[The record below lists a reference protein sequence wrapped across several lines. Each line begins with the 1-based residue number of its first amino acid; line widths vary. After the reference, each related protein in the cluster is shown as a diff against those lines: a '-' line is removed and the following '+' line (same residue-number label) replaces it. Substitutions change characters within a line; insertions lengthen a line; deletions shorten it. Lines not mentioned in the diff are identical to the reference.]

1 MTQAVSN
8 NLNNLQEMV
17 SQVNQV
23 SNKITETTR
32 AADVV
37 STEKVSDKLVDFSKV
52 LEKQVAKDDA
62 KTIADLKNGNFV
74 DQAETDW
81 ANFRE
86 VLSQITGEKNI
97 ETSLDLTLA
106 RDINEIISQL
116 KEAID
121 ETVDETEDLV
131 EKTEVVEEIT
141 TELVSGDDEA
151 VIDDVIAEVV
161 PEIEVDVN
169 VEKDD
174 VEIQKSEIPVH
185 TELVDAQLLNKELT
199 AKTEKVD
206 FSEEVK
212 PLNDFA
218 ESNVDSEMFNHLNN
232 LTADDTAKADE
243 STQNEVEINIDE
255 DVLRDLNIE
264 SISAEAD
271 TSEQN
276 LLMNSQTPQE
286 QGVKAMLQAEIETFD
301 LNIDRAI
308 KTNEAPQA
316 QIQQPKVVDVNP
328 SKILD
333 QITKQMEALQNNSKV
348 NIVLNPESLG
358 KVSIQ
363 LIKTGEGLSAQFTV
377 ANQEV
382 RDMLMKGLDGL
393 RDSLT
398 SHGLGVDNVSVK
410 LNESQKSEYNADW
423 TEQEDSRGG
432 NKEQG
437 RSNKDEK
444 EKGLFEQ
451 MMAQTLEEE
460 NGNV

>member
-1 MTQAVSN
+1 MTQAISN

-23 SNKITETTR
+23 SNKIPEVTKTT
-32 AADVV
+32 DLISKDNV
-37 STEKVSDKLVDFSKV
+37 SGKLVDFSKV
-52 LEKQVAKDDA
+52 LEKQVAKDDI
-62 KTIADLKNGNFV
+62 KTISDLKNSKFV
-74 DQAETDW
+74 DKNETDW
-81 ANFRE
+81 VNFRE
-86 VLSQITGEKNI
+86 VLSKITGEKNI

-141 TELVSGDDEA
+141 TELISEDEEA

-161 PEIEVDVN
+161 PEIEADADTQKNESPVYN
-169 VEKDD
+169 V
-174 VEIQKSEIPVH
+174 
-185 TELVDAQLLNKELT
+185 LVDAQLLNKELT

-206 FSEEVK
+206 LSEEVK

-218 ESNVDSEMFNHLNN
+218 ESSVDSEMFNHLNN

-243 STQNEVEINIDE
+243 STQNEIEINIDE
-255 DVLRDLNIE
+255 DVLKDLNIE

-301 LNIDRAI
+301 LNIDKAI
-308 KTNEAPQA
+308 KTNEAQQT

-393 RDSLT
+393 RDSLM
-398 SHGLGVDNVSVK
+398 SHGVGVDNVSVK
-410 LNESQKSEYNADW
+410 LNELQKSEYNADW

-444 EKGLFEQ
+444 EKGLFER
-451 MMAQTLEEE
+451 MMARTLEEE